1 MSGIQN
7 ITLSSDPS
15 FTATVQRDG
24 TKNVVVASKST
35 FTTTVQKI
43 GDRVATSA
51 PITVKNQIRE
61 IRSIEDIPGVNTALR
76 VDGASLFYNANTG
89 EYDVKSGFANV
100 QSIYINTLFANGSA
114 GQLGQAL
121 LTNGNNV
128 FWGQVQISN
137 NATFAYGKRESDL
150 SVNFATFAGNSNFAL
165 TSNIALYAEQA
176 NNTTF
181 AYGKRESDLS
191 VNFSAFSGVAN
202 FAQAAN
208 SAVYAEY
215 ALNVVLAN
223 SSVIPGTYGNNSS
236 IPVITVDQFGRI
248 NAISTAAVAGV
259 NSYSYSSSN
268 NTFTIQTGDGSVFR
282 AVINTV
288 KDFTVTGNLTVTGNT
303 TTLNTDNLN
312 VKDGVIRLNDGQV
325 TPFNDIGFIM
335 QRYAAANS
343 SNYNVSIAWDES
355 VRELKFGRTSED
367 GSDNELSFSQEW
379 IRVDENGNANF
390 LANTQAGN
398 SVIAGS
404 SMVINS
410 VSFTERNYP
419 GEANTALYFNGT
431 IDCGSY

>member
-128 FWGQVQISN
+128 FWGQVQFSN
-137 NATFAYGKRESDL
+137 NAT
-150 SVNFATFAGNSNFAL
+150 
-165 TSNIALYAEQA
+165 YAVLA
-176 NNTTF
+176 NNATF

-191 VNFSAFSGVAN
+191 VNFSAFSGTAN

-223 SSVIPGTYGNNSS
+223 SSVVPGTYGNNSS
-236 IPVITVDQFGRI
+236 IPVVTVDQFGRI

-282 AVINTV
+282 AAINTV

-303 TTLNTDNLN
+303 ATLNTDNLN
-312 VKDGVIRLNDGQV
+312 VKDGVIRLNDGQL

-335 QRYAAANS
+335 QRYAVANS

-355 VRELKFGRTSED
+355 VRELKFGRTSEN
-367 GSDNELSFSQEW
+367 GLDNELSFSQEW

-404 SMVINS
+404 SMVING